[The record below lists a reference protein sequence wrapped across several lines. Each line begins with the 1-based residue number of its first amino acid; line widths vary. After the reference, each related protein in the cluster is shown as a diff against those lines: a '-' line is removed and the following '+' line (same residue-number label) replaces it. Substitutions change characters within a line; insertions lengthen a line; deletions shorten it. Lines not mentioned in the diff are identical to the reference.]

1 MSSWGRL
8 DQPPAEPGWEFP
20 PAEYR
25 RRVASVRR
33 RMVAAGIDCL
43 FLTSEKNIRYL
54 TGFHSQTW
62 VSPTRPRYVLLPVEG
77 APVAVVPTS
86 NVPGVRATTWLEDV
100 RAWPAPRPADDG
112 VSLVID
118 ALRSLAGPRGR
129 VAAEIGPEMRVQM
142 PIADFLRIRE
152 TLPGPLLDAGPVI
165 RPVRMVKSAPEIAH
179 MRRIAEVASEAF
191 ARLAPQLRPGL
202 TERDVAR
209 VLHGLLVEL
218 GADTVPYLVPV
229 SGAHG
234 YEQINMGPTDRRLEA
249 GDLLVIDVGATWR
262 GYFCDFDRNFAL
274 GRAPDE
280 TRAAYARVFEAT
292 EAGLAAV
299 RPGRT
304 AAEVW
309 RAMATVADP
318 AGRADTPVGRMGHG
332 LGLDL
337 TEAPSLAP
345 DDMTILEAGMVITL
359 EPSLTLPGRAGMAR
373 RLMVH
378 EENVVVTST
387 GCALLTRRAPA
398 ELPIV

>member
-1 MSSWGRL
+1 
-8 DQPPAEPGWEFP
+8 
-20 PAEYR
+20 
-25 RRVASVRR
+25 
-33 RMVAAGIDCL
+33 MVDAGIDCL

-77 APVAVVPTS
+77 EPVAIVPAS
-86 NVPGVRATTWLEDV
+86 NVPGIRATTWLADV

-112 VSLVID
+112 VSLVVE
-118 ALRSLAGPRGR
+118 ALRGLAGPRGR

-165 RPVRMVKSAPEIAH
+165 RPVRMVKSAPEIARV
-179 MRRIAEVASEAF
+179 RRIAELASEAF
-191 ARLAPQLRPGL
+191 ARLTPRLRPGL
-202 TERDVAR
+202 SERDVAR

-262 GYFCDFDRNFAL
+262 GYFCDFDRNFVL
-274 GRAPDE
+274 GRATDE

-292 EAGLAAV
+292 EAGLQTV

-304 AAEVW
+304 TAEVW
-309 RAMATVADP
+309 RAMATVVDP
-318 AGRADTPVGRMGHG
+318 SGRADTPVGRMGHG

-337 TEAPSLAP
+337 TEPPSLAP
-345 DDMTILEAGMVITL
+345 DDSTTLEPGMVITL
-359 EPSLTLPGRAGMAR
+359 EPSLTLPGTAGLAR

-378 EENVVVTST
+378 EENIVVTPT
-387 GCALLTRRAPA
+387 GCELLTRRAPP
-398 ELPIV
+398 ELPVV